1 MFQNLKLQ
9 GFSSNP
15 LILRT
20 LCSKGIAIEP
30 VWTRSRQKNSNTQIG
45 CWILLWI
52 RCFPGQFSALLYEYC
67 FLGYSRTPHYEWLHA
82 RIGYL
87 SLFSSDFVEPIWFL
101 LMTLYAY
108 DAKTKSPWM
117 SLLPNPN
124 VQTQLRTLV
133 ITTVFIPR
141 PKSHSHDDLGLFT
154 ALRSSGSR
162 RHRPAD
168 QVERSRR

>member
-30 VWTRSRQKNSNTQIG
+30 VWTRSRQKNSNNQIG
-45 CWILLWI
+45 CWILLWSVFFLVSFQPYFTNI
-52 RCFPGQFSALLYEYC
+52 VFWVTRELPTMSGYMPGLVTRAL
-67 FLGYSRTPHYEWLHA
+67 
-82 RIGYL
+82 
-87 SLFSSDFVEPIWFL
+87 FL
-101 LMTLYAY
+101 LTLSSRFDFFWWHDRHMMPRPNPPEWAF
-108 DAKTKSPWM
+108 SPD
-117 SLLPNPN
+117 PN

-133 ITTVFIPR
+133 ITTFFIPR
-141 PKSHSHDDLGLFT
+141 PKSHSYDDLGLFT

-168 QVERSRR
+168 